1 MDNSIFSRSI
11 MLYGK
16 AGFERLQQANVAI
29 VGMGGV
35 GSYAAEALVRAG
47 VGKLRII
54 DCDVIKATDV
64 NRQLIALS
72 TNIDMPKVEAG
83 RARLIA
89 INPNLQL
96 DVRHA
101 FFHFDTAGE
110 LITPDLDFVVDAIDS
125 LNPKAALI
133 QHCTER
139 NIRIISALG
148 ASCRTDPS
156 KIRIDTLNR
165 TEACPLART
174 LRRHFRSRKIA
185 VDPPV
190 VYSTELPV
198 CAREENA
205 EPENIESTGPYVRGR
220 TRRALPSI
228 STLPGIIGLTAANH
242 VLFELLKDGKPG
254 KEINPDGCPQN
265 PGQQT
270 QHRRPERRHR
280 GIYFPGRNGL
290 RRRRSILRCKA
301 QTDQTQTGK
310 RIGRSSFR

>member
-1 MDNSIFSRSI
+1 MGNSIFTRSI

-16 AGFERLQQANVAI
+16 AGFERLQNANVAV

-47 VGKLRII
+47 IGNLRII

-72 TNIDMPKVEAG
+72 TNIGTPKVEAG
-83 RARLIA
+83 QKRLLA
-89 INPNLQL
+89 VNPDLHL

-101 FFHFDTAGE
+101 FFHFDTSDE

-148 ASCRTDPS
+148 ASCRTDPFAL
-156 KIRIDTLNR
+156 RIDNLNK
-165 TEACPLART
+165 TSVCPLARA
-174 LRRHFRSRKIA
+174 LRRHFNSRKIA

-190 VYSTELPV
+190 LYSTEPPADGCKEDVEL
-198 CAREENA
+198 EK
-205 EPENIESTGPYVRGR
+205 IESVGPYVRGR
-220 TRRALPSI
+220 IRRALPSI
-228 STLPGIIGLTAANH
+228 STLPGIIGLMAANY
-242 VLFELLKDGKPG
+242 VIFELLKDCENRKG
-254 KEINPDGCPQN
+254 NPP
-265 PGQQT
+265 
-270 QHRRPERRHR
+270 
-280 GIYFPGRNGL
+280 
-290 RRRRSILRCKA
+290 
-301 QTDQTQTGK
+301 
-310 RIGRSSFR
+310 